1 MGKLH
6 DTYKLT
12 ITTLSPLHIG
22 TGNTLRQG
30 YDYVTPD
37 EKTWVLDVDVLAE
50 TLHRRS
56 DKTLFNKMVTGTS
69 ADELLQPEDYQEG
82 SELFRYVMP
91 GKPEKPS
98 NGIREQIKD
107 PWDRPYIPGSSLK
120 GAIRTVLLY
129 SLWRKQVVPPG
140 IDLAKP
146 AERAAEGVERQLLRG
161 LKGEPNDDLLRALV
175 VSDST
180 PGSHVS
186 LQNVCVEGGH
196 EIIMAVEAIPRG
208 TELQATL
215 SIDRFLIGSPNAPT
229 AKLIEEKLGWTGAE
243 CLLLEDL
250 RDKAIKWALARWK
263 AELQYW
269 EQREQRLAKI
279 LGKPESNEFFLQLG
293 WGGGWLSKTLG
304 DALQQDPDQFAD
316 IVKNYQSKMD
326 PHKHFKAGAIFPK
339 TRRYVPITKDGEEVA
354 LPLGWIKVKMERV

>member
-6 DTYKLT
+6 DTYRLT

-30 YDYVTPD
+30 YDYVAPD
-37 EKTWVLDVDVLAE
+37 KKTWVLDVDVLAE
-50 TLHRRS
+50 TLRRRS
-56 DKTLFNKMVTGTS
+56 EVLFNQMITGTS
-69 ADELLQPEDYQEG
+69 ADKLLRKEDYRQG
-82 SELFRYVMP
+82 SELFRYVMS
-91 GKPEKPS
+91 GKPDNPR

-129 SLWRKQVVPPG
+129 WLWGQQAMPPE

-146 AERAAEGVERQLLRG
+146 AERVAEGVERQLLCG
-161 LKGEPNDDLLRALV
+161 LKGEPNDDLLRALI

-180 PGSHVS
+180 PDSRVS
-186 LQNVCVEGGH
+186 LENVYVEGGH
-196 EIIMAVEAIPRG
+196 EVIMAIEAIPRG
-208 TELQATL
+208 AELQATL
-215 SIDRFLIGSPNAPT
+215 SIDRFLMGSPDAPT
-229 AKLIEEKLGWTGAE
+229 ANLVEEQLGWDAADRF
-243 CLLLEDL
+243 LLENL
-250 RDKAIKWALARWK
+250 RDKAINWALARWK
-263 AELQYW
+263 AEHQYW
-269 EQREQRLAKI
+269 RQREQRLAKI

-304 DALQQDPDQFAD
+304 DALQQDQDEFQA
-316 IVKNYQSKMD
+316 IVKQYQSKID
-326 PHKHFKAGAIFPK
+326 PHKNFKAGAIFPK

-354 LPLGWIKVKMERV
+354 LPLGWIKVKMESV